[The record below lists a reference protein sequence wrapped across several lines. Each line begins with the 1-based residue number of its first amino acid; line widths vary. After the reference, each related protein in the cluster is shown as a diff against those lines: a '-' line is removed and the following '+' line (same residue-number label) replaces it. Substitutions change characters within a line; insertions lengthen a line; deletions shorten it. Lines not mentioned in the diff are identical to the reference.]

1 MAFGDDWLTQQCKN
15 LPLQQPP
22 SKHITNTIVQEDT
35 APSTSEKKKEGS
47 GFMRLYNRSDS
58 VRLPEKAPAAA

>member
-1 MAFGDDWLTQQCKN
+1 MAFGGDWLTQQRKN

-22 SKHITNTIVQEDT
+22 SKHIKNTIVQEDT
-35 APSTSEKKKEGS
+35 APST
-47 GFMRLYNRSDS
+47 GFLRLYNRSDS